1 MKSKLFLCLSL
12 GLFMGLQLS
21 AQDKVKTETKAQPAV
36 AQSSTPSTTTSTWSY
51 KPEEKPAT
59 LTSITIGQATDNK
72 TNIATETNFVPKWC
86 PPCRLIIQTIKDAT
100 NTGK

>member
-59 LTSITIGQATDNK
+59 LTSITIGQAADNK
-72 TNIATETNFVPKWC
+72 TKIATETNFVASWC
-86 PPCRLIIQTIKDAT
+86 PPCLIITQAIKGAT
-100 NTGK
+100 NPVK

>member
-1 MKSKLFLCLSL
+1 MKSRLFLCLSL

-36 AQSSTPSTTTSTWSY
+36 AQSSTPSTT
-51 KPEEKPAT
+51 
-59 LTSITIGQATDNK
+59 LTSITFGQATDNK
-72 TNIATETNFVPKWC
+72 TSIATETNFVPKWC
-86 PPCRLIIQTIKDAT
+86 PPCRLVIQTIKDAT